1 MENPMTLR
9 LSNRRL
15 AFACVPCFV
24 VTLAYGMVRFARTD
38 AADTLERA
46 VRFYGDLPDRI
57 GDAVT
62 NLKMLPER
70 MDPTCSEC
78 R

>member
-1 MENPMTLR
+1 MKLR
-9 LSNRRL
+9 ISKHPL
-15 AFACVPCFV
+15 AFAGVPCFA
-24 VTLAYGMVRFARTD
+24 VTLAFGMVRFAGTD
-38 AADTLERA
+38 AADTFERA
-46 VRFYGDLPDRI
+46 VRFYGDIPDRI

-78 R
+78 N

>member
-1 MENPMTLR
+1 MKLR
-9 LSNRRL
+9 LSKHRL
-15 AFACVPCFV
+15 ALACVPCFA
-24 VTLAYGMVRFARTD
+24 VTLAYGMVRFAGTD

-46 VRFYGDLPDRI
+46 VRFYGDIPDRI

-78 R
+78 N

>member
-1 MENPMTLR
+1 MKLP
-9 LSNRRL
+9 LSKRRL
-15 AFACVPCFV
+15 TFVCVPCFV
-24 VTLAYGMVRFARTD
+24 VTLALGTVRFAGTD
-38 AADTLERA
+38 AADTFERA
-46 VRFYGDLPDRI
+46 VRFYGDIPDRI

-78 R
+78 N

>member
-1 MENPMTLR
+1 MPPTRLR
-9 LSNRRL
+9 GQ
-15 AFACVPCFV
+15 F
-24 VTLAYGMVRFARTD
+24 G
-38 AADTLERA
+38 
-46 VRFYGDLPDRI
+46 FYGDIPDRI

-78 R
+78 N